1 MKKLLAIVMVAAM
14 TLSMCVIANA
24 ADDAGYTTVEKNV
37 DGVLTVTVSATS
49 TEKTDV
55 AIVYDPA
62 VYTCDA
68 VLATDAFEEKKAE
81 KTAAGKKCFMGDY
94 VVNEKATTDD
104 GAATYAMFTSAIS
117 KASEDMPD
125 WDYSGEFAVFKF
137 SLVEGKTSADATDL
151 IIVADSASKSKTA
164 DDLAATPLKK
174 LAGADVKAIFDTT
187 PAPADTEPPTPTNP
201 SDNQG
206 GADTDNNNQGGA
218 NTDNNNQGGANT
230 NNNNQGG
237 TTTTPAPGGKAPA
250 AQTADVAPV
259 ATMVT
264 LVLMA
269 GAVLVVLK
277 KRAAE

>member
-187 PAPADTEPPTPTNP
+187 PAPADTEPPTP
-201 SDNQG
+201 SDDNTPEPG
-206 GADTDNNNQGGA
+206 TPDTPD
-218 NTDNNNQGGANT
+218 TPDT
-230 NNNNQGG
+230 PTTPGG
-237 TTTTPAPGGKAPA
+237 TTPTNAPGGTTTPAPGGRTPA